1 MDKNKPIIWQMSKD
15 YNPENK
21 VQYIL
26 GFDDYLPEEPLNF
39 WNKIKKKLG
48 MKYKVKEGNSYI
60 AVGKIETINGKQVIS
75 YEGRK

>member
-1 MDKNKPIIWQMSKD
+1 MIQNKPIIWQMSKD
-15 YNPENK
+15 YKPENK

-26 GFDDYLPEEPLNF
+26 GCDDYLPEEGLNF

-48 MKYKVKEGNSYI
+48 LKYKVKERNGYI
-60 AVGKIETINGKQVIS
+60 PVGKIETINGKQVIS